1 MNDTYISSAGKFAA
15 ASLSDLV
22 PANTAFFDIFQ
33 LIRYENSESIFN
45 SFIPN
50 ENNEILGKLL
60 LSDQKP
66 ISKTNGFISYS
77 LNFPQKVD
85 IYDRYPD

>member
-1 MNDTYISSAGKFAA
+1 MNDTYISSAGKFYSL
-15 ASLSDLV
+15 SLSDEV
-22 PANTAFFDIFQ
+22 SVNTSFYDTFQ

-50 ENNEILGKLL
+50 ENKEISGKLL
-60 LSDQKP
+60 LSEQMP
-66 ISKTNGFISYS
+66 IPNTEGYIDYR
-77 LNFPQKVD
+77 LIFPQKVD